1 MIDLEKAITSLAA
14 NSVDYVIVGGVA
26 ISLHSSGYIT
36 QDLDFCYS
44 RSKENIHRL
53 YTALAPFEPMPR
65 DWSTAL
71 PFIFDE
77 STLRNG
83 TNFTFDTS
91 IGAIDLL
98 GEVKGIGDYADALSN
113 SLEYSIYGAKVKA
126 FDLDALI
133 VSKTAADRPKDHL
146 VLPEL
151 LALREALDPN
161 EE

>member
-1 MIDLEKAITSLAA
+1 MIDLEKAITSLAGHD
-14 NSVDYVIVGGVA
+14 VDYVVVGGVA

-44 RSKENIHRL
+44 RSKENIRRL
-53 YTALAPFEPMPR
+53 YHALSPFSPMPR
-65 DWSTAL
+65 NWPQDL

-98 GEVKGIGDYADALSN
+98 GEVKGIGDYVDALAN
-113 SLEYSIYGAKVKA
+113 SVVYTIFGCEVRA

-133 VSKTAADRPKDHL
+133 VSKTAANRPKDHL

-151 LALREALDPN
+151 LALKEALDPN

>member
-1 MIDLEKAITSLAA
+1 MVDLEKAITSLAV
-14 NSVDYVIVGGVA
+14 NNVEYVIVGGVA

-44 RSKENIHRL
+44 RSKENLQRL
-53 YTALAPFEPMPR
+53 FTALEPFDPMPR
-65 DWSTAL
+65 NWPEGL
-71 PFIFDE
+71 LFVFDV

-83 TNFTFDTS
+83 TNFNFDTS

-98 GEVKGIGDYADALSN
+98 GEVKGIGGYPEALAN
-113 SLEYSIYGAKVKA
+113 SVTYDIYNTQVKA

-133 VSKTAADRPKDHL
+133 VSKTAAGRPKDHL

-151 LALREALDPN
+151 IALREALDPN
-161 EE
+161 ED

>member
-1 MIDLEKAITSLAA
+1 MIDLEKAITSLAE
-14 NSVDYVIVGGVA
+14 NNVEYVIVGGVA
-26 ISLHSSGYIT
+26 ITLHSSGYIT

-44 RSKENIHRL
+44 RTRENIHRL
-53 YTALAPFEPMPR
+53 FNALFQFAPQPR
-65 DWSTAL
+65 NWPEGL

-98 GEVKGIGDYADALSN
+98 GGVKGIGDYPEALAN
-113 SLEYSIYGAKVKA
+113 CVEYTIYGASVKA
-126 FDLDALI
+126 FTLDALI
-133 VSKTAADRPKDHL
+133 ISKTAADRPKDHL

-151 LALREALDPN
+151 RALREALDPN

>member
-1 MIDLEKAITSLAA
+1 MIDLEKAITALAA
-14 NSVDYVIVGGVA
+14 NNVDYVIVGGVA

-53 YTALAPFEPMPR
+53 YTALAPFDPMPR
-65 DWSTAL
+65 KWPEGL

-98 GEVKGIGDYADALSN
+98 GEVEGIGSYPDALTRSVTY
-113 SLEYSIYGAKVKA
+113 EIYGTQVKA

-133 VSKTAADRPKDHL
+133 ASKTTADRPKDHL

-151 LALREALDPN
+151 LALKEALDPT

>member
-14 NSVDYVIVGGVA
+14 HNVDYVIVGGVA
-26 ISLHSSGYIT
+26 ITLHSSGYIT
-36 QDLDFCYS
+36 RDLDLCYS
-44 RSKENIHRL
+44 REKSNIQRL
-53 YTALAPFEPMPR
+53 VSSLSPYEPTPR
-65 DWSTAL
+65 NWPNGL

-77 STLRNG
+77 RTIGNG
-83 TNFTFDTS
+83 TNFTFETT

-98 GEVKGIGDYADALSN
+98 GEVKGIGNFSDALARSVVFD
-113 SLEYSIYGAKVKA
+113 LYGAKVNA
-126 FDLDALI
+126 FDLGALI
-133 VSKTAADRPKDHL
+133 ESKIAAGRPKDQL

>member
-1 MIDLEKAITSLAA
+1 
-14 NSVDYVIVGGVA
+14 
-26 ISLHSSGYIT
+26 
-36 QDLDFCYS
+36 
-44 RSKENIHRL
+44 
-53 YTALAPFEPMPR
+53 MPR
-65 DWSTAL
+65 NWPVGL

-83 TNFTFDTS
+83 TNFTFESS

-98 GEVKGIGDYADALSN
+98 GEVKGIGGYTEALAN
-113 SLEYSIYGAKVKA
+113 SVIFTIYGTKVNA
-126 FDLDALI
+126 FNLDALI

-151 LALREALDPN
+151 LALKEALDPN

>member
-1 MIDLEKAITSLAA
+1 MIDLEKAILSLAA
-14 NSVDYVIVGGVA
+14 YNVDYVIVGGVA

-36 QDLDFCYS
+36 QDLDLCYS
-44 RSKENIHRL
+44 RSKENVRRL
-53 YTALAPFEPMPR
+53 FNALSPFKPMPR
-65 DWSTAL
+65 NWPEGL

-98 GEVKGIGDYADALSN
+98 GEVKGIGDYTDALAN
-113 SLEYSIYGAKVKA
+113 SVVYTIYNTRVNA
-126 FDLDALI
+126 FDLNALI
-133 VSKTAADRPKDHL
+133 ISKTAADRPKDHL

>member
-1 MIDLEKAITSLAA
+1 MVDLEKAITSLAA
-14 NSVDYVIVGGVA
+14 NYVDYVIVGGVA
-26 ISLHSSGYIT
+26 ISLHSSGYVT
-36 QDLDFCYS
+36 RDLDFCYS

-53 YTALAPFEPMPR
+53 FNALSPFDPMPR
-65 DWSTAL
+65 NWPEDL

-98 GEVKGIGDYADALSN
+98 GEVKGIGSYPDALAN
-113 SLEYSIYGAKVKA
+113 SVAFYIYDTEVRA

-133 VSKTAADRPKDHL
+133 LSKTAADRPKDHL

-151 LALREALDPN
+151 LALKEALDPT